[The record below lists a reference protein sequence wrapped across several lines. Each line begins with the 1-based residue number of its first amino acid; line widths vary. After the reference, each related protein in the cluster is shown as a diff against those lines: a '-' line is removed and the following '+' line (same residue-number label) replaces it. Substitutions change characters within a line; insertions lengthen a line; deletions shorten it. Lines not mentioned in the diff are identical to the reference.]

1 VIGSLDD
8 VRGNDRSMRS
18 AAWLL
23 LAPILACWGT
33 PGVAQNVR
41 PPTREQVTRPVTPAP
56 PPRGSRL
63 EVEGGVERAPCALA
77 GPEFANI
84 RLTLTGAEF
93 DGLQGLT
100 SADLISAYAPFVGR
114 EQPISVVCEIR
125 DRAATILRN
134 AGYIAA
140 VQVPQQNIANGQI
153 HFHVLMAHLV
163 QIRVRGNASGAEQ
176 IIAGYLR
183 ELTKQPVF
191 NRLEAERYLLL
202 ASDLPGYTV
211 RLTLRPAGG
220 APGDVIGDVTVQR
233 QPAYVDMNVEDLGSH
248 QLGPWGGALRAQ
260 LYGLTGLGD
269 RTTLAIFS
277 SADFHEQ
284 QTVQVGHDF
293 FLGSQGLSV
302 GGNFTYAW
310 ARPHIPDTNVIA
322 RTLLGTLQ
330 IGYPFIRSQ
339 SRTLR
344 GSAGLDY
351 INQIVNLDGIPLTRD
366 RLRVAFA
373 RLGFDAQATH
383 FTTPGYSYAE
393 PPWRLSGLLELRQ
406 GLDIFGASEF
416 CGGGGTGC
424 GVQHVPPSRL
434 NGSPTET
441 LLRFV
446 GYGELR
452 PIPKLTFALG
462 GRAQYAWNPLMS
474 FEQFSAGN
482 YTVGRGYA
490 PGDLLG
496 DSGWGTQAEIRFG
509 SRIPPS
515 ARSAGIEGYLFW
527 DHAAVHDK
535 HPLVVEVGSKQLDS
549 VGGGAR
555 ISFDRF
561 DLDAGVAVPLT
572 HIGPENLK
580 PKTKLLISLTTR
592 LWPWSYQ

>member
-1 VIGSLDD
+1 MIGIWGQTS
-8 VRGNDRSMRS
+8 GKSRSKRT
-18 AAWLL
+18 AARLL
-23 LAPILACWGT
+23 LTSILLCSSTLAA
-33 PGVAQNVR
+33 AQSVR
-41 PPTREQVTRPVTPAP
+41 PPTREQVTRPVAPAP
-56 PPRGSRL
+56 PPPGSRL

-84 RLTLTGAEF
+84 RVTLTSAEF
-93 DGLQGLT
+93 DGLQGLVP
-100 SADLISAYAPFVGR
+100 SDLSPAYAPYLGH

-125 DRAATILRN
+125 DRAATILRS

-140 VQVPQQNIANGQI
+140 VQVPQQSIASGHI
-153 HFHVLMAHLV
+153 RFRVLMAHLV
-163 QIRVRGNASGAEQ
+163 QVRVRGNASGAEE

-183 ELTKQPVF
+183 QLTKEPVF
-191 NRLEAERYLLL
+191 NRYQAERYLLL

-233 QPAYVDMNVEDLGSH
+233 QAAYVDANVEDLGSH

-260 LYGLTGLGD
+260 FFGLTGLGD
-269 RTTLAIFS
+269 RTTLAVFS

-284 QTVQVGHDF
+284 QTIQIGHDF
-293 FLGSQGLSV
+293 FLGPQGLSIS
-302 GGNFTYAW
+302 GNFTYAW
-310 ARPHIPDTNVIA
+310 ARPHIPDTHVIA

-330 IGYPFIRSQ
+330 VGYPFIRSQ
-339 SRTLR
+339 SHTLR
-344 GSAGLDY
+344 GSAGIDY
-351 INQIVNLDGIPLTRD
+351 IDQTVDLEGLPLTRD
-366 RLRVAFA
+366 HLRVGFL
-373 RLGFDAQATH
+373 RLALDAQGTRYNS
-383 FTTPGYSYAE
+383 PGYSYAE

-406 GLDIFGASEF
+406 GLDVFGPSKF
-416 CGGGGTGC
+416 CGSDGSDC
-424 GVQHVPPSRL
+424 GPDHVPPSRL

-441 LLRFV
+441 LLRLV

-452 PIPKLTFALG
+452 PIPKLSFALG
-462 GRAQYAWNPLMS
+462 ARAQYAWNPLFS

-515 ARSAGIEGYLFW
+515 AGSAGIEGYLFW
-527 DHAAVHDK
+527 DHAYVHDR
-535 HPLVVEVGSKQLDS
+535 HPLLVVGGANHLNS

-555 ISFDRF
+555 IAFDRF
-561 DLDAGVAVPLT
+561 DLDAAVAVPLT
-572 HIGPENLK
+572 GIGPANQK
-580 PKTKLLISLTTR
+580 PKTKFLMSLTTR

>member
-1 VIGSLDD
+1 MIEIWGYL
-8 VRGNDRSMRS
+8 RGQNRSVRS
-18 AAWLL
+18 ATWLL
-23 LAPILACWGT
+23 PAPILACFST
-33 PGVAQNVR
+33 AAVAQNVR
-41 PPTREQVTRPVTPAP
+41 LPTREQVTRPVTPVPA
-56 PPRGSRL
+56 PRGSRL
-63 EVEGGVERAPCALA
+63 EIEGGVERAPCALA

-84 RLTLTGAEF
+84 RVTLTGAEF
-93 DGLQGLT
+93 EGLQGVT
-100 SADLISAYAPFVGR
+100 PGDLAPAYAPYLDH

-125 DRAATILRN
+125 DRAATILRS
-134 AGYIAA
+134 AGFIAA
-140 VQVPQQNIANGQI
+140 VQVPQQSIANGRI
-153 HFHVLMAHLV
+153 RFRVLMAHLV
-163 QIRVRGNASGAEQ
+163 QVRVRGNAGGAEE

-183 ELTKQPVF
+183 ELTRQPVF
-191 NRLEAERYLLL
+191 NRYQAERYLLL

-233 QPAYVDMNVEDLGSH
+233 QPAYVDFNVEDLGSH

-260 LYGLTGLGD
+260 LFGLTGLGD
-269 RTTLAIFS
+269 RTTLSVFS

-293 FLGSQGLSV
+293 FLGSQGLSI
-302 GGNFTYAW
+302 GGNVIYAW

-322 RTLLGTLQ
+322 RTLLGTFQ
-330 IGYPFIRSQ
+330 IGYPFVRSQ
-339 SRTLR
+339 SHTLR

-366 RLRVAFA
+366 RLRIAFA
-373 RLGFDAQATH
+373 RLGLDAQATH
-383 FTTPGYSYAE
+383 FTNPGFSYAE
-393 PPWRLSGLLELRQ
+393 PPWRLSGLVELRQ
-406 GLDIFGASEF
+406 GINVFGASQF
-416 CGGGGTGC
+416 CGSDGSDCVGN
-424 GVQHVPPSRL
+424 HVPPSRL

-441 LLRFV
+441 LVRFV

-496 DSGWGTQAEIRFG
+496 DSGWGTQAEIRLG

-515 ARSAGIEGYLFW
+515 ASSAGIEGYLFW
-527 DHAAVHDK
+527 DHAYVHDK
-535 HPLVVEVGSKQLDS
+535 HPLVVETGTKHLDS

-572 HIGPENLK
+572 RIGPENHK